1 MRLYVLQHAEAVPE
15 EMDPDRPLTPRGW
28 EQMGRLSILLGSRCI
43 RVSRLLHSGKTRAR
57 QTAEILAPKVLPGGV
72 IEEWEGLK
80 PKDSPDDFLRGLGE
94 WEYDLML
101 VGHMPF
107 VSKLVSRLVTGK
119 EEPAIL
125 TFSPGT
131 LAALETDPGKTS
143 WTIGFLWP
151 PELL

>member
-1 MRLYVLQHAEAVPE
+1 
-15 EMDPDRPLTPRGW
+15 
-28 EQMGRLSILLGSRCI
+28 
-43 RVSRLLHSGKTRAR
+43 
-57 QTAEILAPKVLPGGV
+57 
-72 IEEWEGLK
+72 
-80 PKDSPDDFLRGLGE
+80 
-94 WEYDLML
+94 ML